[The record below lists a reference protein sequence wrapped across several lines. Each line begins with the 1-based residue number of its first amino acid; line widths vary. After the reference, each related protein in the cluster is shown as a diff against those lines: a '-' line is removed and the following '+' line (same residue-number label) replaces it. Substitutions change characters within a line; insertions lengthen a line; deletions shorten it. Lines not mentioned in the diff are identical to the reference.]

1 MVRIISCTLFALV
14 SLTAQAQLLSP
25 ERSTAWEL
33 AGNTTTIS
41 ASDNVVSILNF
52 GADATGVAPSN
63 AAYSAAIAAL
73 NGAAGTI
80 LFPEGQY
87 YFTTDLLV
95 PDSVFLQ
102 GESAASVLKIDLGNT
117 SDLIRM
123 AGSISATPI
132 MLSQAAER
140 GTSTLV
146 IDDATTLAVGDV
158 IRLSM
163 TDNDLM
169 FSDWAYG
176 QLGQIVAI
184 AAIEGNTLTLEDPL
198 NTYYPMSRAPKVFKV
213 TPTRAAGVE
222 CLSIQRLDNAAAQ
235 VSNINIRASYNCL
248 VRNVYSTRCDY
259 AHVNI
264 TTSAHISVEGCYFN
278 QAIGY
283 GGGGQGYGVMV
294 EETSSFCHI
303 QNNIFDR
310 LRHSMILQGGAN
322 GNVFGYNF
330 SRDPN
335 WVQSGYP
342 ANSAGDVVMHGNYP
356 YMNLFEGNTVQNI
369 AVDASHGINGPFNT
383 FFRNRVGLYG
393 FISDN
398 STVTDSMNVIGNEIP
413 NMGFF
418 MGNFSLNGAGHF
430 SHGNHVRGDTIPTAT
445 HIIGEE
451 SLLYSNGSYPAYMD
465 NSLPYIGFPL
475 AVNANTTPANTRY
488 LTGTY
493 VSCAEDVVT
502 GIAEE
507 NLLKSIPEL
516 MGNQLYVPTEM
527 LPAQYTVYGMD
538 GRIYAQR
545 TIHESITNIASLS
558 SGLYVIRL
566 SAIDGTITNW
576 KIAAGF

>member
-1 MVRIISCTLFALV
+1 MVRVIPFLSLALLSFA
-14 SLTAQAQLLSP
+14 AQAQLLAT

-33 AGNTTTIS
+33 AGNTTQIS
-41 ASDNVVSILNF
+41 ASDNSVSIVDY
-52 GADATGVAPSN
+52 GADATGVAPCN
-63 AAYSAAIAAL
+63 AAYAAAIAAL

-87 YFTTDLLV
+87 FFNTELLV

-102 GESAASVLKIDLGNT
+102 GESAASVLNFDLGNT
-117 SDLIRM
+117 GDLIRM
-123 AGSISATPI
+123 AGSISVTPI
-132 MLSQAAER
+132 MLSQTAER
-140 GTSTLV
+140 GNTTLVIEDASTLV
-146 IDDATTLAVGDV
+146 VGDV
-158 IRLSM
+158 IRLAM

-198 NTYYPMSRAPKVFKV
+198 NTYYPMSRSPKVFKV
-213 TPTRAAGVE
+213 TPVRAAGVE

-235 VSNINIRASYNCL
+235 VSNINIRASYNCV
-248 VRNVYSTRCDY
+248 VRNVYSAKCDY

-264 TTSAHISVEGCYFN
+264 NTSAHITVEGCYFN
-278 QAIGY
+278 RAIGY

-335 WVQSGYP
+335 WVQSGFP

-356 YMNLFEGNTVQNI
+356 YMNLIEGNTVQNI
-369 AVDASHGINGPFNT
+369 VVDASHGSNGPFNT
-383 FFRNRVGLYG
+383 FFRNRVALYG

-398 STVTDSMNVIGNEIP
+398 TTVTDSMNVIGNEIP
-413 NMGFF
+413 NMGLF
-418 MGNFSLNGAGHF
+418 MGNLSLNGAGHF
-430 SHGNHVRGDTIPTAT
+430 SYGNHVRGSANP
-445 HIIGEE
+445 IGTEDITEE
-451 SLLYSNGSYPAYMD
+451 TLIYGDGIYPSFME

-475 AVNANTTPANTRY
+475 AVNTNTTPANTRY
-488 LTGTY
+488 LSGTY
-493 VSCAEDVVT
+493 VSCATDVVT
-502 GIAEE
+502 GIEE
-507 NLLKSIPEL
+507 ETTFTVQPEL
-516 MGNQLYVPTEM
+516 RGNQLHVPVGM
-527 LPAQYTVYGMD
+527 LPVQFIVYSMD
-538 GRIYAQR
+538 GRIHSQK
-545 TIHESITNIASLS
+545 TICETISTVDAHTP
-558 SGLYVIRL
+558 GLYVLRL
-566 SAIDGTITNW
+566 AGRDGTIVHW
-576 KIAAGF
+576 KTALGF